1 MAITTKD
8 VAREAGVSSI
18 TVSRTF
24 SGTHN
29 VAEKTR
35 QKVLRAADELGYVPN
50 LLARGLGQRRSPVIG
65 LVVQDLANLFYVDFI
80 EAVQTAAQRQSHMLI
95 VSQSHHRV
103 DTESSQI
110 NTLRQLQVAG
120 SLIAAVHSDA
130 SHLRVLKKSGMPFVI
145 IFGRW
150 EEGDYVAVDEVA
162 AGQLAGEHLLGLG
175 HRHLGWVMS
184 GELDDLGCGKRLRR
198 QGYEAAL
205 EERGLK
211 AEWSMLT
218 EGVTMSGG
226 IRAAEIFLQ
235 RQSRVSAVFV
245 GADRLALGFIHGL
258 LEGGVRVPEDVA
270 VVGYGDTHQTT
281 IGGLPLT
288 TVDVPKRQVGERA
301 VEILFS
307 RIGAESGN
315 GELQQILL
323 APSLIIRKSC
333 GTQGD

>member
-1 MAITTKD
+1 
-8 VAREAGVSSI
+8 
-18 TVSRTF
+18 
-24 SGTHN
+24 
-29 VAEKTR
+29 
-35 QKVLRAADELGYVPN
+35 
-50 LLARGLGQRRSPVIG
+50 
-65 LVVQDLANLFYVDFI
+65 
-80 EAVQTAAQRQSHMLI
+80 
-95 VSQSHHRV
+95 
-103 DTESSQI
+103 
-110 NTLRQLQVAG
+110 
-120 SLIAAVHSDA
+120 
-130 SHLRVLKKSGMPFVI
+130 
-145 IFGRW
+145 
-150 EEGDYVAVDEVA
+150 
-162 AGQLAGEHLLGLG
+162 
-175 HRHLGWVMS
+175 
-184 GELDDLGCGKRLRR
+184 
-198 QGYEAAL
+198 
-205 EERGLK
+205 
-211 AEWSMLT
+211 
-218 EGVTMSGG
+218 MSGG